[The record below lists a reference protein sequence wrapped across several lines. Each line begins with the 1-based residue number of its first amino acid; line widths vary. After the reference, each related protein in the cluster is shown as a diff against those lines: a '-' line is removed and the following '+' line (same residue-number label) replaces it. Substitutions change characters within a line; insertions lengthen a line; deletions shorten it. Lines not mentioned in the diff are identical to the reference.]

1 MTASVQESYPQ
12 RVLRD
17 MNEAVLV
24 LDRQGRILYANRP
37 ATRMLEMGDN
47 YVPGETRFGMNYDQK
62 YNDGF
67 YECVTDALFHK
78 QENIVQTVRYMTS
91 SGRKYVFRMSISYLA
106 DGPGN
111 LVITLADETETMR
124 LKERI
129 MESTHTFTMFL
140 YAFCVWM
147 IFYAFWV
154 FMGKPFSYRHMT
166 RGVEVLGLLMFFYIS
181 MYTKLSWKDL
191 GLAPRNMGKTL
202 RTAAVVA
209 LCSVAFLF
217 ALKGVIRL
225 FRPDAYSPEAP
236 FWDIRLFGLPQ
247 IAYIFTAG
255 IQEFLARSVMQGNL
269 SRILIGRHKATSAIV
284 LSSLIFAALHIHL
297 GFLFMVGAAILAGL
311 EGILYRK
318 QRSIYGVWIVHWVF
332 GVTGTLLRLIDH

>member
-1 MTASVQESYPQ
+1 MAAFDQESYPQ

-24 LDRQGRILYANRP
+24 LDRQGRILYANAP
-37 ATRMLEMGDN
+37 ATRKLEMGADF
-47 YVPGETRFGMNYDQK
+47 VPGETRFGMNYDEE
-62 YNDGF
+62 YNDDF
-67 YECVTDALFHK
+67 YACVTDALFHK
-78 QENIVQTVRYMTS
+78 QEDIVHTVPYMTS
-91 SGRKYVFRMSISYLA
+91 SGRKYVFRMSSSYLA
-106 DGPGN
+106 DGPGH

-124 LKERI
+124 LRERI
-129 MESTHTFTMFL
+129 NESTRTFTMFL

-154 FMGKPFSYRHMT
+154 FMGQPFAAKHMT
-166 RGVEVLGLLMFFYIS
+166 RGVEVLGLLMFLYIS
-181 MYTKLSWKDL
+181 LYTKLSWRDL
-191 GLAPRNMGKTL
+191 GLAPRNMVKTL
-202 RTAAVVA
+202 RTAGVVA

-225 FRPDAYSPEAP
+225 FKPDAFSPEAP

-269 SRILIGRHKATSAIV
+269 SRILIGRHRAASAIV

-311 EGILYRK
+311 EGILYQK
-318 QRSIYGVWIVHWVF
+318 QRSVYGVWIVHWVF

>member
-1 MTASVQESYPQ
+1 MAASVQESYPQ

-24 LDRQGRILYANRP
+24 LDRQGRILYANQP
-37 ATRMLEMGDN
+37 AMRKLEMGAD
-47 YVPGETRFGMNYDQK
+47 YVPGETRFGMNYEEK
-62 YNDGF
+62 SNDDF
-67 YECVTDALFHK
+67 YACVTDALFRKHK
-78 QENIVQTVRYMTS
+78 NIVQTVPYTTA
-91 SGRKYVFRMSISYLA
+91 SGRRYVFRMSSSYLA

-129 MESTHTFTMFL
+129 NESTRTFTMFL

-147 IFYAFWV
+147 IFFAFWV
-154 FMGKPFSYRHMT
+154 FMGKPFSFSHMT
-166 RGVEVLGLLMFFYIS
+166 RGVEVLGLLMFCYIS
-181 MYTKLSWKDL
+181 LYTKLSWRDL
-191 GLAPRNMGKTL
+191 GLAPRNLGKTL

-225 FRPDAYSPEAP
+225 FRPDAYAPDKP

-255 IQEFLARSVMQGNL
+255 VQEFLARSVMQGNL
-269 SRILIGRHKATSAIV
+269 SRILIGRHSATSAIV

-311 EGILYRK
+311 EGILYKK
-318 QRSIYGVWIVHWVF
+318 QRSIYGVWLVHWAF

>member
-1 MTASVQESYPQ
+1 MAAFDQESYPQ

-24 LDRQGRILYANRP
+24 LDRQGRILYANAP
-37 ATRMLEMGDN
+37 ATRMLEMGADF
-47 YVPGETRFGMNYDQK
+47 VPGETRFGMNYDQK
-62 YNDGF
+62 YNDDF
-67 YECVTDALFHK
+67 YACVTDALFHK
-78 QENIVQTVRYMTS
+78 QENIVQTVPYMTS
-91 SGRKYVFRMSISYLA
+91 SGRKYVFRMSSSYLA
-106 DGPGN
+106 DGPGH

-124 LKERI
+124 LRERI
-129 MESTHTFTMFL
+129 RESSRTFTMFL

-147 IFYAFWV
+147 IFFAFWM
-154 FMGKPFSYRHMT
+154 FMGQPFAAKHMT
-166 RGVEVLGLLMFFYIS
+166 RGVEVLGLLMFLYIS
-181 MYTKLSWKDL
+181 LYTKLSWKDL
-191 GLAPRNMGKTL
+191 GLAPRNMVKPL
-202 RTAAVVA
+202 RTAAAVA

-225 FRPDAYSPEAP
+225 FKPDAFSPEAP

-269 SRILIGRHKATSAIV
+269 SRILIGKHSAASAIV

-311 EGILYRK
+311 EGILYQK
-318 QRSIYGVWIVHWVF
+318 QRSVYGVWIVHWVF